1 MSDSSRPRLILASA
15 SPRRTELLRRIGVE
29 HTVLPAHI
37 DEAVDVP
44 VEPGA
49 HVCALA
55 ERKALAVAAGEPEAL
70 VLGADTIVYHG
81 DEILGKPRDLEHA
94 VELVGRL
101 AGSSHEVYTG
111 VALAG
116 PGGNPADSSFEVTRV
131 KFRELSNDEIR
142 RYVTTEEPFD
152 KAGAYGI
159 QGYGATLVEQVDGC
173 YFNVMGLP
181 LVRLVRMLAARGISY
196 PFGPLEWSR
205 RK

>member
-29 HTVLPAHI
+29 HTVLPAHV
-37 DEAVDVP
+37 DESADVP

-49 HVCALA
+49 HVRALA
-55 ERKALAVAAGEPEAL
+55 ERKALAVAAGQPEAL

-81 DEILGKPRDLEHA
+81 DEILGKPRDFEHA

-111 VALAG
+111 VTLAG
-116 PGGNPADSSFEVTRV
+116 PDGNPADSSFEVTRV

-142 RYVTTEEPFD
+142 RYVTTGEPFD

-181 LVRLVRMLAARGISY
+181 LVRLVRMLAARGICY
-196 PFGPLEWSR
+196 QFGPLEWSR
-205 RK
+205 SK